1 MKRSKRETKTSWRSG
16 ARRCHWQLFE
26 INNKQSREAS
36 WIFCLIE
43 RVSTNIQLKKKKE
56 KETTRKNNFNHET
69 KRELPD
75 GLLFRDTNSR
85 SNGVNKLMQTERR
98 RIKSTH
104 ALSCL
109 FRDVHPPL
117 ISFPFAAFI
126 SSIFTLFPRAERW
139 QTFHNEVWP
148 DLT

>member
-1 MKRSKRETKTSWRSG
+1 MKRNKRKMKTSWRSS
-16 ARRCHWQLFE
+16 ARRCHWQRFVFE

-85 SNGVNKLMQTERR
+85 SNGVNKLMQTERAWNQA
-98 RIKSTH
+98 H
-104 ALSCL
+104 SCL
-109 FRDVHPPL
+109 VMF
-117 ISFPFAAFI
+117 ISRCSPFPYLFPFRRLYLLHLHSV
-126 SSIFTLFPRAERW
+126 SSCRTLANFP
-139 QTFHNEVWP
+139 
-148 DLT
+148 

>member
-16 ARRCHWQLFE
+16 ARRCHWQRFE

-85 SNGVNKLMQTERR
+85 SNGVNKLMQTERAWNQA
-98 RIKSTH
+98 H
-104 ALSCL
+104 SCLVML